1 MTEIQEKHKYYVRHI
16 LHTSMLE
23 YEITK
28 LSTKGQIVVPSPL
41 RKDFKVGEK
50 FLVIRNKNT
59 LVFRRLN
66 GIDKKLKEDLDF
78 AKKTDKALLSYEKG
92 EFKKKNA
99 KDFLEE
105 LERW

>member
-1 MTEIQEKHKYYVRHI
+1 MTEIQEKYKYYVRHI

-23 YEITK
+23 YDITK
-28 LSTKGQIVVPSPL
+28 LSTKGQIVVPSLL
-41 RKDFKVGEK
+41 RRDLKVGEK
-50 FLVIRNKNT
+50 FLVIRNKDSII
-59 LVFRRLN
+59 FRRLN

-78 AKKTDKALLSYEKG
+78 AKKTDEALLRYEKG

-105 LERW
+105 LEKW